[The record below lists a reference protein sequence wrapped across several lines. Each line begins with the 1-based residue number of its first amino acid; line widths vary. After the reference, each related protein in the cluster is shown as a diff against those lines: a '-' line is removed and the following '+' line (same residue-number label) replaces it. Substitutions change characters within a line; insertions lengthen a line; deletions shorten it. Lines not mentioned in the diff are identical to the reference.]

1 MEKENWYAM
10 YVRMHH
16 EKKVAEKLGQMGVE
30 HYLPVQEVVRQWSD
44 RRKKLQVVVI
54 PMMIFIRAS
63 EQVRLSVMR
72 NIPSVSG
79 CLIDRC
85 THRPAVIRDEE
96 MQRFRFMLDYSEE
109 AVHFINTPLAPGQKI
124 RVIKGPLA
132 GLDGE
137 LTEIDGKSQV
147 MVRIE
152 QLGYASAEMPVGYVE
167 ATPEDSPAKKTNSN

>member
-152 QLGYASAEMPVGYVE
+152 QLGYASVEMPVGYVE
-167 ATPEDSPAKKTNSN
+167 ATREDSPAK

>member
-152 QLGYASAEMPVGYVE
+152 QLGYASVEMPVGYVE
-167 ATPEDSPAKKTNSN
+167 ATPEDSQAK

>member
-1 MEKENWYAM
+1 
-10 YVRMHH
+10 
-16 EKKVAEKLGQMGVE
+16 
-30 HYLPVQEVVRQWSD
+30 
-44 RRKKLQVVVI
+44 
-54 PMMIFIRAS
+54 
-63 EQVRLSVMR
+63 
-72 NIPSVSG
+72 
-79 CLIDRC
+79 
-85 THRPAVIRDEE
+85 

-152 QLGYASAEMPVGYVE
+152 QLGYASVEMPVGYVE
-167 ATPEDSPAKKTNSN
+167 ATPEDSPAK